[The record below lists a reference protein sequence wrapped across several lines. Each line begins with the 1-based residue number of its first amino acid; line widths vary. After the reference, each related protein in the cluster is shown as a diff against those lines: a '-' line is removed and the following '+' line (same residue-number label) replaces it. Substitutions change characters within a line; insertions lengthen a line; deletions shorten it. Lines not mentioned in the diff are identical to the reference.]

1 VRSSP
6 PPCAPSF
13 PARTLRALHART
25 CDLVEAYW
33 DAAFA
38 AEWARV
44 EPRVDAAA
52 RAGERLVAAA
62 GVHALLG
69 LLRPRLTV
77 DRAGG
82 VATLRC
88 GVDEL
93 EPGEEEHVIECSFR
107 DAPEV
112 ALYPSF
118 FSWPHVWMGVDPGWP
133 AGITLPI
140 HMLAGADRPRVPP
153 DDLARLLRACGDDV
167 RLRILRLLAECPR
180 RPCLA
185 TCARSTRRGSSPP
198 VARATGCSTVC
209 APSASPRCPTR
220 CSAISD
226 SMRRARRPP
235 SPRPAGHDRRASHA
249 LPLAQLD
256 APDLAGRRP
265 WRADRRTTRRG

>member
-180 RPCLA
+180 STQELA
-185 TCARSTRRGSSPP
+185 RLLGLSAPTLSRHLRTLDEAGLLASRREGYWVLYRLRAERIAPLSDALLGYLGLDA
-198 VARATGCSTVC
+198 ARAPPAVT
-209 APSASPRCPTR
+209 PP
-220 CSAISD
+220 
-226 SMRRARRPP
+226 RRA
-235 SPRPAGHDRRASHA
+235 
-249 LPLAQLD
+249 
-256 APDLAGRRP
+256 
-265 WRADRRTTRRG
+265 